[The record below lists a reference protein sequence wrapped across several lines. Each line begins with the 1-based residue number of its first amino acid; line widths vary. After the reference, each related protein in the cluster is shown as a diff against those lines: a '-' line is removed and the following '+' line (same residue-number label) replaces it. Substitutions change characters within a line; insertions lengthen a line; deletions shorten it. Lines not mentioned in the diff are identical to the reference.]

1 MKSTLHTAII
11 LAGLSMT
18 LLSSCTRL
26 ETAPEGQRAATPP
39 RGSSDIEKSWNAPTQ
54 QEQEAMLGPLGQLR
68 R

>member
-1 MKSTLHTAII
+1 MKRTLHTVTI
-11 LAGLSMT
+11 LAGLSMA

-26 ETAPEGQRAATPP
+26 ETVPEGQRAATPP

-54 QEQEAMLGPLGQLR
+54 QEQEAMLGPLGQVR